1 MLAFSTTKIFDKDL
15 DRMEKRGKD
24 LSKIEKVLTLLIAE
38 EVLPQNFSDHPLK
51 GNWIGHRELHIEPD
65 WLLIYKKT
73 ELELFATRTGTHS
86 DLFFKQ
92 RR

>member
-1 MLAFSTTKIFDKDL
+1 MLAFSTTNIFDKDL
-15 DRMEKRGKD
+15 DRMEKRGKA
-24 LSKIEKVLTLLIAE
+24 LFKIENILTLLIE
-38 EVLPQNFSDHPLK
+38 EQDLPRTLCDHPLK
-51 GNWIGHRELHIEPD
+51 GNWEGYRELHIEPD

-73 ELELFATRTGTHS
+73 ESDLIAARTGTHS

>member
-1 MLAFSTTKIFDKDL
+1 MLRFDTTKLFSKDL
-15 DRMEKRGKD
+15 DLAEKRGKD
-24 LSKIEKVLTLLIAE
+24 LKKLE
-38 EVLPQNFSDHPLK
+38 EVLCALVEEKPLDAILRDHPLK
-51 GNWIGHRELHIEPD
+51 GNWKFHRELHLEPD

-73 ELELFATRTGTHS
+73 REAIMAVRTGTHS